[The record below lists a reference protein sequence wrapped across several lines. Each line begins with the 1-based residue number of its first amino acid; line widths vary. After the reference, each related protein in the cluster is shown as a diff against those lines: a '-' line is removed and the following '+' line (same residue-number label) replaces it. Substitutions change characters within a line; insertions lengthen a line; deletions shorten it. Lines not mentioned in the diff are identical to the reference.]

1 MNEKKQQILKSAM
14 KLFAE
19 NGFHSTSMQG
29 IADQIGIAKGTLYI
43 HFKSKEQLLLS
54 ILKQY
59 QHDLFEKIEFVEKD
73 SMLNSRE
80 ILVKQVYVKL
90 VEFQKNSDFIK
101 MQFKEQLH
109 HENEA
114 VKEFAE
120 QRKAKILNWIKKG
133 ILGLYGEKITPHLW
147 DLVILFNGM
156 IREYMLLLVFE
167 RKPIDIAKAAEFI
180 VNRLDDMA
188 KALISTKSEAI
199 ITADMMIA
207 IEKADTQKTLDTQE
221 EILSNEFNK
230 IIAVIKASPVK
241 GEKEEELFAA
251 AHALKAE
258 ISQESP
264 RKFMIKALTALLKNT
279 DECRTEAN
287 HLKEL
292 LYLKFD
298 LHD

>member
-1 MNEKKQQILKSAM
+1 MNEKKQQILQSAM

-73 SMLNSRE
+73 SKLNSKE

-101 MQFKEQLH
+101 MQFKEQLN

-114 VKEFAE
+114 VKAFAE

-133 ILGLYGEKITPHLW
+133 ILGLYGEKITPNLW

-167 RKPIDIAKAAEFI
+167 RKPIDIAKASEFI

-188 KALISTKSEAI
+188 RVMIETKSEAI
-199 ITADMMIA
+199 ITADMMSDIA
-207 IEKADTQKTLDTQE
+207 KADTQALMDTQE
-221 EILSNEFNK
+221 EILTNELNK
-230 IIAVIKASPVK
+230 ITAVIKALHVK
-241 GEKEEELFAA
+241 DEKKEELLDAV
-251 AHALKAE
+251 HALKEE
-258 ISQESP
+258 ISQKSP
-264 RKFMIKALTALLKNT
+264 RKFMIKALTALLESI
-279 DECRTEAN
+279 DDCRIEVI
-287 HLKEL
+287 HLKGL

-298 LHD
+298 FHD